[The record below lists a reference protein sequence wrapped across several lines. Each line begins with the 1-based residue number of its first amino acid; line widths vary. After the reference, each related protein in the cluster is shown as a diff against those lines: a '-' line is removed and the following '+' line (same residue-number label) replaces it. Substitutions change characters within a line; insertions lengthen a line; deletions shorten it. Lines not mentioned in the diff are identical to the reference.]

1 MKLSSLSRPP
11 KGIVWAA
18 SVLCVLALFAYLFIH
33 FSSATAAI
41 TAPPAQ
47 SAIATPPQAPIGA
60 PGNPGSPPGKE
71 QPVWAAVPPSFA
83 SKILHW
89 TQTNYAYIAGG
100 IDPANGQTVV
110 GDIWMKVDANGLP
123 SLFQGRY
130 TLADGTF
137 LQEIFQT
144 PAGATVI
151 FGPQYAKYSAPG
163 STGSACTTQ
172 QQASSADEMRNLLPP
187 FADASKLASNGFA
200 QKQASTL
207 PQLPTTPPLAG
218 VSPQQS
224 FSAAAGAQQWT
235 HQELKGNQLNNLS
248 LITDQRGRV
257 IFEQAQLTNAQ
268 GTITNETRIA
278 RGSLLVYDTRVVPA
292 SVFVTPDQV
301 LGGCHA

>member
-1 MKLSSLSRPP
+1 MKLSSLSRLP
-11 KGIVWAA
+11 KGTVWAA

-41 TAPPAQ
+41 TPPPPQ
-47 SAIATPPQAPIGA
+47 SAIATPAQVPIGA
-60 PGNPGSPPGKE
+60 PGNPGSPPGKG

-83 SKILHW
+83 GKILHW
-89 TQTNYAYIAGG
+89 SQTNYAYIAGG

-163 STGSACTTQ
+163 STGGPCTTQ
-172 QQASSADEMRNLLPP
+172 QQASNADEMRNLLPL
-187 FADASKLASNGFA
+187 FADVSKLASNGFA

-207 PQLPTTPPLAG
+207 PQFPTTPPLAG
-218 VSPQQS
+218 VPPQDS
-224 FSAAAGAQQWT
+224 FSAAAGARQWT
-235 HQELKGNQLNNLS
+235 HQELKGNQLNSIS

-268 GTITNETRIA
+268 GTTTNETRIA
-278 RGSLLVYDTRVVPA
+278 RGSLLVYDAKAVPS